1 MEHGNEAGLS
11 ITSETVSHCRTD

>member
-11 ITSETVSHCRTD
+11 ITSATVSHCRTD